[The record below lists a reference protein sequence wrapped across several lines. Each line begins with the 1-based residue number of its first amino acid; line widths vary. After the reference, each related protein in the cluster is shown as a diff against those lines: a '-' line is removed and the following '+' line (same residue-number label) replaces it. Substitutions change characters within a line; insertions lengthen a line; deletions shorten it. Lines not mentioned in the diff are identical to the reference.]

1 RGNLTRKVVPF
12 QLKLDEPF
20 GYTGGLPENRGWND
34 RHLSV
39 LDFVVPEEGLEP
51 SQGYPYRI
59 LSLMTSETTTQMSL
73 KEPTISSFDY
83 ANVRQASGVFCCR
96 TRTKGGRKTAL
107 NPLVAQCSL
116 DVQSGAPVY
125 CRCSKPYF

>member
-1 RGNLTRKVVPF
+1 MMARVKRSKKSSPF

-20 GYTGGLPENRGWND
+20 GHTGGLPENRGWND

-59 LSLMTSETTTQMSL
+59 LSPARL
-73 KEPTISSFDY
+73 PFHH
-83 ANVRQASGVFCCR
+83 SGTRDIDNERVPGMQEHRMYERTWACR
-96 TRTKGGRKTAL
+96 L
-107 NPLVAQCSL
+107 EE
-116 DVQSGAPVY
+116 
-125 CRCSKPYF
+125 